1 VAPLGLKGAHIGVY
15 VGTGASHSWLWF
27 VDVLERY
34 GCSRISFLDE
44 EDIRRWRAHP
54 EILVISGGDTFAVAD
69 ALGAEGADRLRSF
82 IERGGLYIGSCAGA
96 YLPLH
101 SSKEPLHHFNFVKAR
116 IRNLTGRLPEVKA
129 YPEKYATPYGCSF
142 VFHPVRNEVVVRIS
156 EGFPIHGGQE
166 IVVPVFG
173 GPPLEPSQDVVPI
186 ARYCGFTDRTVFL
199 ADPEIGRAVFLG
211 ATAACEKPMGQGH
224 LLLLG
229 PHFEHP
235 GFPRGNEVVMH
246 WIQERYRNDHGNDG
260 SVRST
265 PGEGESGR
273 VGSCAAAE
281 WANFLR
287 EISNARIRA
296 WALERASLSWRIGA
310 KWYEPEK
317 ILVFLEAIW
326 KRRTRVV
333 QADDDKAPSTGLP
346 EGQCLTSIIEKAEAC
361 NEYLRRM
368 TALSERDADT
378 TPIAEALFSLLKQMT
393 AAFLSA
399 YFQCAERE
407 ARGY

>member
-1 VAPLGLKGAHIGVY
+1 MVPSRLKGAHIGVY

-34 GCSRISFLDE
+34 GLSRISFLDE
-44 EDIRRWRAHP
+44 GDIRRWRARP
-54 EILVISGGDTFAVAD
+54 EILVISGGDTFSVAD
-69 ALGAEGADRLRSF
+69 ALGPEGAGRLRSF
-82 IERGGLYIGSCAGA
+82 IEKGGLYIGSCAGA

-142 VFHPVRNEVVVRIS
+142 VFHPIRNEVVVRVS
-156 EGFPIHGGQE
+156 EGFPVYGGEE

-186 ARYCGFTDRTVFL
+186 ARYCGFTDRTIFL
-199 ADPEIGRAVFLG
+199 ADPEIGRTVFLG
-211 ATAACEKPMGQGH
+211 ATAACEKAMGDGH

-235 GFPRGNEVVMH
+235 AFPRGNEVVLR
-246 WIQERYRNDHGNDG
+246 WIQERYKDDHGNEG
-260 SVRST
+260 SVSSLPRV
-265 PGEGESGR
+265 GEGG
-273 VGSCAAAE
+273 GCGAPLAAE
-281 WANFLR
+281 WARFFR

-296 WALERASLSWRIGA
+296 WALERVSVSWRIGA

-326 KRRTRVV
+326 KRRKRV
-333 QADDDKAPSTGLP
+333 ARGGDGKAPSTGLS
-346 EGQCLTSIIEKAEAC
+346 GGGRLTSILEKAQAC
-361 NEYLRRM
+361 NDCLRRM

-378 TPIAEALFSLLKQMT
+378 TPIAEALFSLLKKMT
-393 AAFLSA
+393 AEFLGA
-399 YFQCAERE
+399 YFQCAERD